1 MENIDMVKD
10 MDQTEK
16 DRWVAEV
23 KVLKAYYHF
32 YLLRMYGP
40 IPLIRENLPIAS
52 GVEEVQ
58 VAREPFDNCVDYIVE
73 LLDEA
78 VLEENLPA
86 SIEDR
91 TTELGRITKPIAL
104 TIKALVLTTAASP
117 LFNGNPDYDSFADK
131 NGVKLFNS
139 TYDPQKWERAAQA
152 CKAAIEAS
160 HAAGHKLYSY
170 DLDHRS

>member
-1 MENIDMVKD
+1 MRISDWSSDVCSSD
-10 MDQTEK
+10 
-16 DRWVAEV
+16 
-23 KVLKAYYHF
+23 L
-32 YLLRMYGP
+32 
-40 IPLIRENLPIAS
+40 
-52 GVEEVQ
+52 
-58 VAREPFDNCVDYIVE
+58 FDNCVDYIVE

-152 CKAAIEAS
+152 CKRSEERRVGKEGVRTCRSRSTPS
-160 HAAGHKLYSY
+160 H
-170 DLDHRS
+170 

>member
-1 MENIDMVKD
+1 MVKD
-10 MDQTEK
+10 IDQIEK

-23 KVLKAYYHF
+23 KVFKAYYHF

-40 IPLIRENLPIAS
+40 IPLIRENFPIAS

-91 TTELGRITKPIAL
+91 TTEWGSITKPTAL
-104 TIKALVLTTAASP
+104 TIKALVLTTAASL
-117 LFNGNPDYDSFADK
+117 LFSGNPDYGSLADQI
-131 NGVKLFNS
+131 G
-139 TYDPQKWERAAQA
+139 
-152 CKAAIEAS
+152 
-160 HAAGHKLYSY
+160 
-170 DLDHRS
+170 

>member
-1 MENIDMVKD
+1 MRISDWSSDVCSSD
-10 MDQTEK
+10 
-16 DRWVAEV
+16 
-23 KVLKAYYHF
+23 L
-32 YLLRMYGP
+32 
-40 IPLIRENLPIAS
+40 
-52 GVEEVQ
+52 
-58 VAREPFDNCVDYIVE
+58 FDNCVDYIVE

-139 TYDPQKWERAAQA
+139 TYDPQKWER
-152 CKAAIEAS
+152 
-160 HAAGHKLYSY
+160 
-170 DLDHRS
+170 RSEERRVGKECVSTCRSRWSPYN